1 MSTLFVTDLD
11 GTLLGADA
19 RISQESAALLRPML
33 DEGLPL
39 AVATARS
46 PATVVELLRP
56 LGLRTPAVLMTGTM
70 IYDVAHTRCLSAT
83 PLARETAAAVCAVL
97 ERTGQEALAYSVK
110 GGHLYVYYK
119 EFACDFERSFVSSRI
134 HSPYKTFV
142 QVEHYPE
149 ALAGGDTLMFLLA
162 LPGAEEARAF
172 YDIFSAIPGLICYYY
187 SDEYGS
193 GGCLLPLYFAI
204 RDFRPR
210 LARLLLALALLSGF
224 GAGFARVVVGA
235 HFPSHVFAAL
245 ALDWLISAGIYIAAF
260 DRAGLVRKLRA
271 LLPFGRRSTEDQPG
285 RVTLYLF
292 TSLWWA
298 IVFNGPMTAKLA
310 IDNNLVTT
318 DSLILSLGTTA
329 AFAFVSAAI
338 IELCGLLPKM
348 VFRILL
354 LILNTLGAAAFAAA
368 YLYGTAMTPDMVR
381 NFLATDPAEAQAYLS
396 TRSVLLFLA
405 AWLPPMLVT
414 LAANLKKSASTA
426 RPTLLRRLLIF
437 LRRLFTSI
445 GFAAVGVALI
455 GLNFQAFAGAMR
467 NDKSL
472 RYMIAPVNVV
482 YSGMRTIVGDSSPE
496 NNGPRVAVD
505 PSPSLVVKPSRPA
518 VLVVMVGE
526 TTRSASWQLAGYSRE
541 TNPQLSELQ
550 IISIPRVEACGTSTD
565 VSLPCMMSRIGRS
578 DYNRDRILS
587 EEQLPSLLNR
597 AGANVLW
604 IDNQSGCKG
613 ACTGVNTRATTPNP
627 QDCPNGE
634 CGDRVFLSELK
645 GELGKLPA
653 DRPTVLFLHMMGSH
667 GPAYSLRSDKER
679 KLFEPECTDADLKS
693 CSRESVMNAY
703 DNSVRETD
711 YVLASLIRMLK
722 DTSGSI
728 DSALV
733 YVSDHGESL
742 GEGGLYL
749 HGAPYW
755 MAPKEQ
761 TEVPMVLWMN
771 SGFEKTFG
779 INRSKLEKNAAG
791 RVTHENLYHTVLG
804 LLNVKS
810 TTYVPT
816 YDLTH

>member
-1 MSTLFVTDLD
+1 
-11 GTLLGADA
+11 
-19 RISQESAALLRPML
+19 
-33 DEGLPL
+33 
-39 AVATARS
+39 
-46 PATVVELLRP
+46 
-56 LGLRTPAVLMTGTM
+56 
-70 IYDVAHTRCLSAT
+70 
-83 PLARETAAAVCAVL
+83 
-97 ERTGQEALAYSVK
+97 
-110 GGHLYVYYK
+110 
-119 EFACDFERSFVSSRI
+119 
-134 HSPYKTFV
+134 
-142 QVEHYPE
+142 
-149 ALAGGDTLMFLLA
+149 
-162 LPGAEEARAF
+162 
-172 YDIFSAIPGLICYYY
+172 
-187 SDEYGS
+187 
-193 GGCLLPLYFAI
+193 
-204 RDFRPR
+204 
-210 LARLLLALALLSGF
+210 
-224 GAGFARVVVGA
+224 
-235 HFPSHVFAAL
+235 
-245 ALDWLISAGIYIAAF
+245 
-260 DRAGLVRKLRA
+260 
-271 LLPFGRRSTEDQPG
+271 
-285 RVTLYLF
+285 
-292 TSLWWA
+292 
-298 IVFNGPMTAKLA
+298 
-310 IDNNLVTT
+310 
-318 DSLILSLGTTA
+318 
-329 AFAFVSAAI
+329 
-338 IELCGLLPKM
+338 
-348 VFRILL
+348 
-354 LILNTLGAAAFAAA
+354 
-368 YLYGTAMTPDMVR
+368 MVR

-426 RPTLLRRLLIF
+426 RPTLLRRLLVF

-505 PSPSLVVKPSRPA
+505 PSPSLAVKPSRPA

-613 ACTGVNTRATTPNP
+613 ACTGVSSRATTPNP

-667 GPAYSLRSDKER
+667 GPAYSLRSDKAR

>member
-1 MSTLFVTDLD
+1 
-11 GTLLGADA
+11 
-19 RISQESAALLRPML
+19 
-33 DEGLPL
+33 
-39 AVATARS
+39 
-46 PATVVELLRP
+46 
-56 LGLRTPAVLMTGTM
+56 
-70 IYDVAHTRCLSAT
+70 
-83 PLARETAAAVCAVL
+83 
-97 ERTGQEALAYSVK
+97 
-110 GGHLYVYYK
+110 
-119 EFACDFERSFVSSRI
+119 
-134 HSPYKTFV
+134 
-142 QVEHYPE
+142 
-149 ALAGGDTLMFLLA
+149 
-162 LPGAEEARAF
+162 
-172 YDIFSAIPGLICYYY
+172 
-187 SDEYGS
+187 
-193 GGCLLPLYFAI
+193 
-204 RDFRPR
+204 
-210 LARLLLALALLSGF
+210 
-224 GAGFARVVVGA
+224 
-235 HFPSHVFAAL
+235 
-245 ALDWLISAGIYIAAF
+245 
-260 DRAGLVRKLRA
+260 
-271 LLPFGRRSTEDQPG
+271 
-285 RVTLYLF
+285 
-292 TSLWWA
+292 
-298 IVFNGPMTAKLA
+298 
-310 IDNNLVTT
+310 
-318 DSLILSLGTTA
+318 
-329 AFAFVSAAI
+329 
-338 IELCGLLPKM
+338 
-348 VFRILL
+348 
-354 LILNTLGAAAFAAA
+354 
-368 YLYGTAMTPDMVR
+368 
-381 NFLATDPAEAQAYLS
+381 
-396 TRSVLLFLA
+396 
-405 AWLPPMLVT
+405 MLVT
-414 LAANLKKSASTA
+414 LAANLKRSACAA
-426 RPTLLRRLLIF
+426 RPTLLRRLLVF

-496 NNGPRVAVD
+496 TNAPRVAVD
-505 PSPSLVVKPSRPA
+505 PSPSLAVKPSRPA

-613 ACTGVNTRATTPNP
+613 ACTGVSSRATTPNP

-667 GPAYSLRSDKER
+667 GPAYSLRSDKAR

-771 SGFEKTFG
+771 PGFEKTFS

-804 LLNVKS
+804 LLSVKS

>member
-1 MSTLFVTDLD
+1 MPF
-11 GTLLGADA
+11 G
-19 RISQESAALLRPML
+19 
-33 DEGLPL
+33 
-39 AVATARS
+39 
-46 PATVVELLRP
+46 
-56 LGLRTPAVLMTGTM
+56 
-70 IYDVAHTRCLSAT
+70 
-83 PLARETAAAVCAVL
+83 AAAVVCRHCGL
-97 ERTGQEALAYSVK
+97 KILSRNPELLGH
-110 GGHLYVYYK
+110 GGNR
-119 EFACDFERSFVSSRI
+119 ACSEETVASLIQRGLD
-134 HSPYKTFV
+134 
-142 QVEHYPE
+142 
-149 ALAGGDTLMFLLA
+149 FLLQLREFGADRHQDADTGVNA
-162 LPGAEEARAF
+162 LFDHVVDLRLVENRPSRVAELGINSIRGLRERHGNVFIDKAAAVGIHPKRSRLPCCGIDIREKLNAF
-172 YDIFSAIPGLICYYY
+172 AF
-187 SDEYGS
+187 
-193 GGCLLPLYFAI
+193 

-224 GAGFARVVVGA
+224 AAGFARVVVGA

-245 ALDWLISAGIYIAAF
+245 ALDWLISAGLYIAAF
-260 DRAGLVRKLRA
+260 DRAGLARKLRA

-414 LAANLKKSASTA
+414 LAANLKKSASSA
-426 RPTLLRRLLIF
+426 RPTLLRRLLVF

-496 NNGPRVAVD
+496 TNAPRVAVD
-505 PSPSLVVKPSRPA
+505 PSPSLAVKPSRPA
-518 VLVVMVGE
+518 
-526 TTRSASWQLAGYSRE
+526 
-541 TNPQLSELQ
+541 
-550 IISIPRVEACGTSTD
+550 
-565 VSLPCMMSRIGRS
+565 
-578 DYNRDRILS
+578 
-587 EEQLPSLLNR
+587 
-597 AGANVLW
+597 
-604 IDNQSGCKG
+604 
-613 ACTGVNTRATTPNP
+613 
-627 QDCPNGE
+627 
-634 CGDRVFLSELK
+634 
-645 GELGKLPA
+645 
-653 DRPTVLFLHMMGSH
+653 VLFLHMMGSH
-667 GPAYSLRSDKER
+667 GPAYSLRSDKAR

-771 SGFEKTFG
+771 PGFEKTFS

>member
-1 MSTLFVTDLD
+1 MSSIFNLFRSSSASDFSLPYARKTADWNIVLWLLVPAWLLFWLWTNPPHGFDLAFEHQFYVNNAWPLHAD
-11 GTLLGADA
+11 GRIEFWLHFMPKVISGVLFACVLGALTYLHQCRRAAVILGDHEDA
-19 RISQESAALLRPML
+19 AHCNLILSRLYYAVGAALLCVGLLWWLKQSTGVSCPWSVTEFGGSAAVA
-33 DEGLPL
+33 DPGLPFL
-39 AVATARS
+39 
-46 PATVVELLRP
+46 PKP
-56 LGLRTPAVLMTGTM
+56 G
-70 IYDVAHTRCLSAT
+70 RCWPSG
-83 PLARETAAAVCAVL
+83 AA
-97 ERTGQEALAYSVK
+97 
-110 GGHLYVYYK
+110 
-119 EFACDFERSFVSSRI
+119 
-134 HSPYKTFV
+134 
-142 QVEHYPE
+142 
-149 ALAGGDTLMFLLA
+149 
-162 LPGAEEARAF
+162 
-172 YDIFSAIPGLICYYY
+172 
-187 SDEYGS
+187 GS
-193 GGCLLPLYFAI
+193 GFCLLPLYFAF

-368 YLYGTAMTPDMVR
+368 YLYGTA
-381 NFLATDPAEAQAYLS
+381 
-396 TRSVLLFLA
+396 
-405 AWLPPMLVT
+405 
-414 LAANLKKSASTA
+414 
-426 RPTLLRRLLIF
+426 
-437 LRRLFTSI
+437 
-445 GFAAVGVALI
+445 
-455 GLNFQAFAGAMR
+455 
-467 NDKSL
+467 
-472 RYMIAPVNVV
+472 
-482 YSGMRTIVGDSSPE
+482 
-496 NNGPRVAVD
+496 
-505 PSPSLVVKPSRPA
+505 
-518 VLVVMVGE
+518 
-526 TTRSASWQLAGYSRE
+526 
-541 TNPQLSELQ
+541 
-550 IISIPRVEACGTSTD
+550 
-565 VSLPCMMSRIGRS
+565 
-578 DYNRDRILS
+578 
-587 EEQLPSLLNR
+587 
-597 AGANVLW
+597 
-604 IDNQSGCKG
+604 
-613 ACTGVNTRATTPNP
+613 TTPNP

-667 GPAYSLRSDKER
+667 GPAYSLRSDKAR

>member
-1 MSTLFVTDLD
+1 MKQSTGVSCPWSVTEF
-11 GTLLGADA
+11 GG
-19 RISQESAALLRPML
+19 SAAVVDP
-33 DEGLPL
+33 GLPL
-39 AVATARS
+39 L
-46 PATVVELLRP
+46 PKP
-56 LGLRTPAVLMTGTM
+56 G
-70 IYDVAHTRCLSAT
+70 RCWPSG
-83 PLARETAAAVCAVL
+83 AA
-97 ERTGQEALAYSVK
+97 
-110 GGHLYVYYK
+110 
-119 EFACDFERSFVSSRI
+119 
-134 HSPYKTFV
+134 
-142 QVEHYPE
+142 
-149 ALAGGDTLMFLLA
+149 
-162 LPGAEEARAF
+162 
-172 YDIFSAIPGLICYYY
+172 
-187 SDEYGS
+187 GS
-193 GGCLLPLYFAI
+193 GFCLLPLYFAF

-271 LLPFGRRSTEDQPG
+271 LLPFGRRSTDDQPG

-381 NFLATDPAEAQAYLS
+381 IFLATDPAEAQAYLS

-414 LAANLKKSASTA
+414 LAANLKRSACDA
-426 RPTLLRRLLIF
+426 RPTLLRRLVIF

-496 NNGPRVAVD
+496 TNAVRVAVD
-505 PSPSLVVKPSRPA
+505 PSPSLAVKPSRPA

-565 VSLPCMMSRIGRS
+565 VSLPCMMSRS

-613 ACTGVNTRATTPNP
+613 ACAGVSTRAATPNP

-645 GELGKLPA
+645 GELGKLPD

-667 GPAYSLRSDKER
+667 GPAYSLRSDKAR

-779 INRSKLEKNAAG
+779 ISRSKLEKNAAG
-791 RVTHENLYHTVLG
+791 RVTHESLYHTVLG
-804 LLNVKS
+804 LLNVKT

>member
-1 MSTLFVTDLD
+1 MSSIFNLFRSSSASDFSLPYARKTADWNIVLWLLVPAWLLFWLWTNPPHGFDLAFEHQFYVNNAWPLHAD
-11 GTLLGADA
+11 GRIEFWLHFMPKVISGVLFACVLGALTYLHQCRRAAVILGDHEDA
-19 RISQESAALLRPML
+19 AHCNLILSRLYYAVGAALLCVGLLWWLKQSTGVSCPWSVTEFGGSAAVV
-33 DEGLPL
+33 DPGLPFL
-39 AVATARS
+39 
-46 PATVVELLRP
+46 PKP
-56 LGLRTPAVLMTGTM
+56 G
-70 IYDVAHTRCLSAT
+70 RCWPSG
-83 PLARETAAAVCAVL
+83 AA
-97 ERTGQEALAYSVK
+97 
-110 GGHLYVYYK
+110 
-119 EFACDFERSFVSSRI
+119 
-134 HSPYKTFV
+134 
-142 QVEHYPE
+142 
-149 ALAGGDTLMFLLA
+149 
-162 LPGAEEARAF
+162 
-172 YDIFSAIPGLICYYY
+172 
-187 SDEYGS
+187 GS
-193 GGCLLPLYFAI
+193 GFCLLPLYFAF

-414 LAANLKKSASTA
+414 LAANLKRSAWAA
-426 RPTLLRRLLIF
+426 RPTLLRSLLVF

-482 YSGMRTIVGDSSPE
+482 YSDMRTIVGDSSPE
-496 NNGPRVAVD
+496 TNAPRVAVD
-505 PSPSLVVKPSRPA
+505 PSPSLAVKPSRPA

-613 ACTGVNTRATTPNP
+613 ACTGVSSRATTPNP

-667 GPAYSLRSDKER
+667 GPAYSLRSDKAR

-771 SGFEKTFG
+771 SGFEKTFS

>member
-1 MSTLFVTDLD
+1 M
-11 GTLLGADA
+11 
-19 RISQESAALLRPML
+19 
-33 DEGLPL
+33 
-39 AVATARS
+39 
-46 PATVVELLRP
+46 
-56 LGLRTPAVLMTGTM
+56 
-70 IYDVAHTRCLSAT
+70 
-83 PLARETAAAVCAVL
+83 
-97 ERTGQEALAYSVK
+97 
-110 GGHLYVYYK
+110 
-119 EFACDFERSFVSSRI
+119 
-134 HSPYKTFV
+134 
-142 QVEHYPE
+142 
-149 ALAGGDTLMFLLA
+149 
-162 LPGAEEARAF
+162 
-172 YDIFSAIPGLICYYY
+172 
-187 SDEYGS
+187 
-193 GGCLLPLYFAI
+193 
-204 RDFRPR
+204 
-210 LARLLLALALLSGF
+210 
-224 GAGFARVVVGA
+224 
-235 HFPSHVFAAL
+235 
-245 ALDWLISAGIYIAAF
+245 
-260 DRAGLVRKLRA
+260 
-271 LLPFGRRSTEDQPG
+271 
-285 RVTLYLF
+285 
-292 TSLWWA
+292 
-298 IVFNGPMTAKLA
+298 
-310 IDNNLVTT
+310 
-318 DSLILSLGTTA
+318 
-329 AFAFVSAAI
+329 
-338 IELCGLLPKM
+338 
-348 VFRILL
+348 
-354 LILNTLGAAAFAAA
+354 
-368 YLYGTAMTPDMVR
+368 
-381 NFLATDPAEAQAYLS
+381 
-396 TRSVLLFLA
+396 
-405 AWLPPMLVT
+405 
-414 LAANLKKSASTA
+414 
-426 RPTLLRRLLIF
+426 
-437 LRRLFTSI
+437 
-445 GFAAVGVALI
+445 GVALI

-496 NNGPRVAVD
+496 TNAPRVAVD
-505 PSPSLVVKPSRPA
+505 PSPSLAVKPSRPA

-613 ACTGVNTRATTPNP
+613 ACTGVSSRATTPNP

-667 GPAYSLRSDKER
+667 GPAYSLRSDKAR

-771 SGFEKTFG
+771 PGFEKTFS